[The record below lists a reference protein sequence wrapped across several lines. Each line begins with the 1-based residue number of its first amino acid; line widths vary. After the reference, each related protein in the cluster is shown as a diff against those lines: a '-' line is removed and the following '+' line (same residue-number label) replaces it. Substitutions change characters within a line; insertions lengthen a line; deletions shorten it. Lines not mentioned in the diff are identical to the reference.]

1 VLVPAVL
8 LGTIWTFN
16 NTLVIWLVSNG
27 GQPADQ
33 THILVT
39 YIYKVAFTY
48 TRYSYAAAFSV
59 VVFLLLL
66 GFVVLVLRRTAAAE
80 ARS

>member
-1 VLVPAVL
+1 MLTPAVL

-16 NTLVIWLVSNG
+16 NMVVVWLVSKG
-27 GQPADQ
+27 GQPSDS

-48 TRYSYAAAFSV
+48 YRYSYAAAFSV

-66 GFVVLVLRRTAAAE
+66 GFVVFTLKRAAPLE
-80 ARS
+80 ARA

>member
-16 NTLVIWLVSNG
+16 NMLVVYLVSNG
-27 GQPADQ
+27 GNPADS
-33 THILVT
+33 THLLVT

-48 TRYSYAAAFSV
+48 TRYSYASAFSV
-59 VVFLLLL
+59 VTFLLLL
-66 GFVVLVLRRTAAAE
+66 GFVIYVMRKTTAREGRA
-80 ARS
+80 